1 MPKRNDNMGSLSNPR
16 KICCLQFRAT
26 FCLQVFIK
34 LPYTFLS
41 QDGQTEGFGMFH
53 EQSEPW
59 GDGGAC
65 GWLMVQKSQQKL
77 LPLSDHI
84 WSILTAVTKLPMLE
98 GSENAD
104 LWWCWVIG
112 SYYCHVNLGSVIQRL
127 LNQLQPCNFF
137 KIGQL
142 LMSHPLFRPGQL
154 FFGSANNLGIPSELG
169 IDVGTMTVWSGM
181 EHPTFLFFKGEGWR
195 SLLFRWIGWSRWS
208 ATFFG
213 QGTLDALKVKLA
225 GHSKT
230 IQLGLL
236 RVSTNFSLG
245 TSVTSAVFFIKK
257 RGKGREA

>member
-34 LPYTFLS
+34 LPYKFLS

-77 LPLSDHI
+77 LPLSDHF

-104 LWWCWVIG
+104 LWWCWVVG
-112 SYYCHVNLGSVIQRL
+112 SYYCHVNLGSVIQRP

-137 KIGQL
+137 KKMVNCWFSPPSFCALGQ
-142 LMSHPLFRPGQL
+142 R
-154 FFGSANNLGIPSELG
+154 FFGSANNSGIPSELG
-169 IDVGTMTVWSGM
+169 I
-181 EHPTFLFFKGEGWR
+181 GEGCR
-195 SLLFRWIGWSRWS
+195 SLLFRWIRWVHRWS
-208 ATFFG
+208 ATFFSPRNVG
-213 QGTLDALKVKLA
+213 CFESEVGWSFQDHSAGTLKGVDQFFF
-225 GHSKT
+225 GD
-230 IQLGLL
+230 G
-236 RVSTNFSLG
+236 
-245 TSVTSAVFFIKK
+245 VTSAVFFN
-257 RGKGREA
+257 